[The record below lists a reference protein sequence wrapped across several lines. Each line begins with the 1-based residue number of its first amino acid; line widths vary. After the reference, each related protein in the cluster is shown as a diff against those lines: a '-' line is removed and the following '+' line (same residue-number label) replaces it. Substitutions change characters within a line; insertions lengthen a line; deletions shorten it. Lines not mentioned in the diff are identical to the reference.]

1 MANDTIELDVPGT
14 QQLLAVVGKE
24 DDTSQVSP
32 VGEIILTPA
41 PSAAAGDP
49 LRWSRPKKYFQLFL
63 LSLYALVAAFSLY
76 NLGGAW
82 VTINEDT
89 GISFTNMNGGSGFN
103 YLLIGVGNLF
113 WIPLAMKIGRRP
125 VFLLSASISLGGNLW
140 LYYVNSTASWYV
152 IMAICGF
159 GTAICQALIQLCV
172 FDIFHSHE
180 RGTMIAAT
188 LLGQELGV
196 VLGVATGGKTTDDL
210 GWRWVVLTTILVVGI
225 SLVCFAV
232 GFEESLFPRFLFTR
246 TAGLVPEASPSNST
260 DPRVSDKSKDEEA
273 KSSPT
278 VSKTVSATASD
289 TNTLAEKF
297 PKRSYLQSLRLWSY
311 YAEDKTTFWTYM
323 QRPFIVFTFPNVLV
337 AGVIF
342 AFGWN
347 AGVISFTTVAV
358 IMTGEPYLWSNTMTG
373 LMFLSGIIG
382 SILGWATGAASDRLV
397 LYLARRNGG
406 VKEPEMRLW
415 ALVACAVYALVG
427 YNLYGWGA
435 QYSMHWMVIAV
446 GLGLM
451 LTHQVAS
458 CAIAAT
464 YAMDCF
470 PGVEG
475 ELIVVLSIIAPVLN
489 IGITFG
495 INTFIETHGSGNTF
509 LCFSMIVLFSF
520 ILAVPTYIWGK
531 SWRMRVAP
539 QWRAWLAK
547 HQT

>member
-14 QQLLAVVGKE
+14 QQLLTGKFVGKE
-24 DDTSQVSP
+24 DDTSQGSP
-32 VGEIILTPA
+32 GGEIILTPA

-63 LSLYALVAAFSLY
+63 LSLYALIAAFSLY

-89 GISFTNMNGGSGFN
+89 GISFTNMNGGSGLN

-140 LYYVNSTASWYV
+140 LYYVNSAASWYV
-152 IMAICGF
+152 IMVICGF
-159 GTAICQALIQLCV
+159 GAAICQALIQLCV
-172 FDIFHSHE
+172 FDIFYAQE
-180 RGTMIAAT
+180 RGTMIAVT

-196 VLGVATGGKTTDDL
+196 VLGVATGGKVTDDL

-232 GFEESLFPRFLFTR
+232 GFEESLFPRFLFAR
-246 TAGLVPEASPSNST
+246 TAGL
-260 DPRVSDKSKDEEA
+260 DGEA
-273 KSSPT
+273 KSSPA

-289 TNTLAEKF
+289 TNALPEKF

-311 YAEDKTTFWTYM
+311 YPEDKTTFWTYM
-323 QRPFIVFTFPNVLV
+323 QRPFIIFTFPNVLV
-337 AGVIF
+337 AGAIF
-342 AFGWN
+342 AFGCN
-347 AGVISFTTVAV
+347 AGVVSFTTVAV
-358 IMTGEPYLWSNTMTG
+358 IMMDEPYLWSNTMAG
-373 LMFLSGIIG
+373 FMFLSGIIG

-415 ALVACAVYALVG
+415 ALVPCAVYALVG

-446 GLGLM
+446 GLGFM

-458 CAIAAT
+458 CTIAAT

-475 ELIVVLSIIAPVLN
+475 ELIVVLSIIAPALN

-495 INTFIETHGSGNTF
+495 INTFIETHGFGNAF

-531 SWRMRVAP
+531 SWRRRVAP
-539 QWRAWLAK
+539 KWRAWLAK